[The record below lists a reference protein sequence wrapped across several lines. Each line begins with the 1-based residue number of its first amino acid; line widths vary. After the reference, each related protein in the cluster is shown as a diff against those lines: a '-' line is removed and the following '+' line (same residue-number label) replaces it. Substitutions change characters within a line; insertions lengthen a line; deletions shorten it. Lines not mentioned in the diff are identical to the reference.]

1 MIWYTYSTA
10 YVRWGAFTSYCFQ
23 LFCGVRQGGVLSP
36 ILFCVYVDC
45 IIQRLQE
52 SKLGCWVGD
61 VYVGCILYANNVI
74 LKITHILTCELQM
87 MINVCVW
94 MI

>member
-1 MIWYTYSTA
+1 MIFYGHGGR
-10 YVRWGAFTSYCFQ
+10 YVFIGSFQ

-52 SKLGCWVGD
+52 SKLGCWLGEVH
-61 VYVGCILYANNVI
+61 VSCILYADDVI
-74 LKITHILTCELQM
+74 LISSSTCELQ
-87 MINVCVW
+87 NVCVW
-94 MI
+94 MK